1 MRRARDESV
10 TVSVERAPPA
20 SAARARETA
29 IPALFMYK
37 KYNVYLL
44 VYLVL
49 DVHVN
54 RKY

>member
-37 KYNVYLL
+37 KYNVYL
-44 VYLVL
+44 VL
-49 DVHVN
+49 DVHV
-54 RKY
+54 